1 MAETEQHQHAD
12 VTRAMLL
19 SPRGDI
25 KSKSMKVDVSLHRR
39 MSSSSE
45 SGFESEFQ
53 PDELGGSQPS
63 SADSTD
69 ASSACLK

>member
-1 MAETEQHQHAD
+1 MAETEQQRHAD
-12 VTRAMLL
+12 VTKETRL

-25 KSKSMKVDVSLHRR
+25 NSKAMKVDVSLQRR

-53 PDELGGSQPS
+53 PDDLSSSQPS
-63 SADSTD
+63 SADSIVT
-69 ASSACLK
+69 SARLR